1 MNLQWSGWISVMW
14 KTSSWTLISN
24 GEYSSDVLP
33 VVENW
38 QELFKKPSEIKRHVW
53 EVHEKVKKNSKS
65 QEESSAYWVCPHYEF
80 FTSEPSKLEK
90 HFEEVHKDS
99 MTENES
105 LVDWVCP
112 HCDFLTSELSPLE
125 EHIEEVHEQVKK
137 EKQHN
142 CSMCEFKSLYKHNV
156 VRHINL
162 KHGQQ
167 PITLF
172 DILPP
177 PPAPL

>member
-1 MNLQWSGWISVMW
+1 M
-14 KTSSWTLISN
+14 
-24 GEYSSDVLP
+24 
-33 VVENW
+33 ENW